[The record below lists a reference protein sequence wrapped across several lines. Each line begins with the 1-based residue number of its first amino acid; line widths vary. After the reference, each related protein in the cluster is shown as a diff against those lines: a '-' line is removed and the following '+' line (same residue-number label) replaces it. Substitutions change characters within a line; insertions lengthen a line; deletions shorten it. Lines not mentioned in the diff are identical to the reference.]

1 MNRTYLVA
9 KREFISTVMTKGFI
23 IAVAFVPL
31 LMLGAIFLVPL
42 FISEK
47 PPVVSGSVAIIDR
60 SGAVGKGIEARLSP
74 AALQEKYRR
83 QISAAT
89 TEMKA
94 VTEGVGGGGMAEAA
108 APMAAAAAVGALPQL
123 QVEVLAPD
131 ADVEAAKAPMREGT
145 ALDGGRLAL
154 VVIAPDAVTPATE
167 GGAYG
172 SYELF
177 VKPKLD
183 VRIDRDVIRASVIDE
198 IADQRVRAIGQDPQR
213 FRALLNVPALS
224 SQTVLAQGGSRQ
236 SLGKMQFLLPF
247 AFIMLLWIATMT
259 GGQYLLT
266 TTIEEKSNRIMEV
279 LLSAVSPMQLMVGKI
294 LGQMAVGLLILLVYA
309 GLGTGALFS
318 FKMLD
323 LLEWQNVGLLIV
335 YFLIAFF
342 LIASLMAAVGSA
354 VSEVH
359 EAQSLIGPIMMI
371 LILPMLFMMPIIN
384 NPNGTLA
391 TVLSFIPPLSP
402 FVMVLR
408 IPAAEAIPAWQIA
421 ASIGVGLL
429 SVVVAAWAAA
439 KIFRIGVLMYGK
451 PPNLGTLIKWIR
463 MA

>member
-1 MNRTYLVA
+1 V
-9 KREFISTVMTKGFI
+9 
-23 IAVAFVPL
+23 
-31 LMLGAIFLVPL
+31 
-42 FISEK
+42 
-47 PPVVSGSVAIIDR
+47 
-60 SGAVGKGIEARLSP
+60 
-74 AALQEKYRR
+74 
-83 QISAAT
+83 
-89 TEMKA
+89 
-94 VTEGVGGGGMAEAA
+94 
-108 APMAAAAAVGALPQL
+108 AAAAAAAMSAELPDL
-123 QVEVLAPD
+123 KVEVLPAE
-131 ADVEAAKAPMREGT
+131 ADIEQAKESLRTGT

-154 VVIAPDAVTPATE
+154 VVTDEDAVKGSEE
-167 GGAYG
+167 GKKFGAYQI
-172 SYELF
+172 F

-183 VRIDRDVIRASVIDE
+183 QRIERDVIRGALMAE
-198 IADQRVRAIGQDPQR
+198 ITDQRIKAAGEDPAR
-213 FRALLNVPALS
+213 IRALLAVPAVS
-224 SQTVLAQGGSRQ
+224 SQTVLAEGSRRTV
-236 SLGKMQFLLPF
+236 GGAQFLLPF

-294 LGQMAVGLLILLVYA
+294 LGQMGVAMLVLLVYL
-309 GLGTGALFS
+309 GLGTGALVS
-318 FKMLD
+318 FKLID

-371 LILPMLFMMPIIN
+371 LIIPMIFSPAIIN
-384 NPNGTLA
+384 NPNGGLA
-391 TVLSFIPPLSP
+391 TALSFVPPVSP

-408 IPAAEAIPAWQIA
+408 IPAAQDIPSWQIA
-421 ASIGVGLL
+421 ASIAIGLA

-451 PPNLGTLIKWIR
+451 PPNLGTLIKWVR